1 MKASPTLAGNMQ
13 AVLVDLIELH
23 VQGKQAHWNIVGTN
37 FRDLHLQLDEI
48 IDAARTFADEMAE
61 RMRALHAL
69 PDGRSSTVSKT
80 TALPEFPTGLINT
93 KDAIE
98 KIVAA
103 LEAAVGTMRKVHD
116 EVDEEDPTTADLLHA
131 FIAKLE
137 QFAWLV
143 NAETMRATAS
153 VTAPDAGKLTEGP
166 RAASGAGSPGVGR
179 CFFGLAEG
187 RWRPFGAPES
197 GGVSQSARLS
207 VPGAPGGGRRRPA
220 PRHRPSGRGQSPP

>member
-1 MKASPTLAGNMQ
+1 MKATPTLTANLQ

-48 IDAARTFADEMAE
+48 VDAAREFADDLAE

-69 PDGRSSTVSKT
+69 PDGRSSTVSKS
-80 TALPEFPTGLINT
+80 TALAEFPAGLINT

-98 KIVAA
+98 RIVAA

-137 QFAWLV
+137 QYAWMV
-143 NAETMRATAS
+143 NAETMRANAS
-153 VTAPDAGKLTEGP
+153 VTT
-166 RAASGAGSPGVGR
+166 
-179 CFFGLAEG
+179 
-187 RWRPFGAPES
+187 PEDK
-197 GGVSQSARLS
+197 
-207 VPGAPGGGRRRPA
+207 
-220 PRHRPSGRGQSPP
+220 

>member
-1 MKASPTLAGNMQ
+1 MKASPTLTANCQ

-48 IDAARTFADEMAE
+48 IEAARGFADEMAE

-69 PDGRSSTVSKT
+69 PDGRSSTVSKST
-80 TALPEFPTGLINT
+80 SLAEFPAGLINT
-93 KDAIE
+93 KDAID

-131 FIAKLE
+131 FIAKFE
-137 QFAWLV
+137 QYAWMV
-143 NAETMRATAS
+143 NAETMRATAN
-153 VTAPDAGKLTEGP
+153 VTT
-166 RAASGAGSPGVGR
+166 
-179 CFFGLAEG
+179 
-187 RWRPFGAPES
+187 PEIKK
-197 GGVSQSARLS
+197 
-207 VPGAPGGGRRRPA
+207 
-220 PRHRPSGRGQSPP
+220 